1 MEIVHGYQED
11 TFLTG
16 LFSMRKLN
24 DLDFIRDSMR
34 ASLKKDFDSY
44 FVGLVSFVVARS
56 CGESPLGR
64 GPFDVTRLSCIEA
77 ENLEGYL
84 LCS

>member
-1 MEIVHGYQED
+1 MRTLSECVVEIVHGYQED

-34 ASLKKDFDSY
+34 ASELNDE
-44 FVGLVSFVVARS
+44 LR
-56 CGESPLGR
+56 
-64 GPFDVTRLSCIEA
+64 
-77 ENLEGYL
+77 YL
-84 LCS
+84 LWREA